1 MKFGSV
7 KYFESSIYPL
17 MYYFM
22 DEIENKWRA
31 LPGSRYY
38 VNMATNYE
46 NGRNDVDIL
55 DLTFFFK
62 ASARGREKKY
72 LFKKYSYIFFLIEAD
87 FEKECVLSGRISL
100 LARFIFYNH
109 EPLSASRDFNP
120 DLP

>member
-1 MKFGSV
+1 
-7 KYFESSIYPL
+7 
-17 MYYFM
+17 M

-55 DLTFFFK
+55 DLTFFFFLK
-62 ASARGREKKY
+62 LQPVGGKRSIFLKNKD
-72 LFKKYSYIFFLIEAD
+72 SYIFFLIEAD
-87 FEKECVLSGRISL
+87 FEKECVLNGRISL